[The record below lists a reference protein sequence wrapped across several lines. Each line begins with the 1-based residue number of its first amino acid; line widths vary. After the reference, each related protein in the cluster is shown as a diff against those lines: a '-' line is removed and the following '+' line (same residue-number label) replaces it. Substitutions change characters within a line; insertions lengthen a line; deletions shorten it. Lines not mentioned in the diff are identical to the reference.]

1 MDNVQDDFISTVSH
15 ELRTPLTS
23 IKGFSDTMLSS
34 YDNLSDEQKKKFLFI
49 IKEQSERLI
58 NLVENLLCVT
68 RLKSASDTVVYKEV
82 DVIKTLKGIIE
93 ILKMKF
99 PNHKF
104 VLNCSENLSNALCD
118 VDKFQQVLLNI
129 IDNACKYSEDG
140 SKVTI
145 TINEKVITEIKNRN
159 DAKNTYIAISVEDE
173 GIGVLDTEKIFEK
186 FSRLDNPLT
195 RKVQGSGL
203 GLYISKILIEKM
215 NGKIIVEKLKNGSKF
230 IVYIPVAQAA
240 TLIHTKGF

>member
-1 MDNVQDDFISTVSH
+1 MDKIQEDFISTVSH

-23 IKGFSDTMLSS
+23 IKGFSDTMLNS
-34 YDNLSDEQKKKFLFI
+34 YESLNDEQKKKFLLI

-68 RLKSASDTVVYKEV
+68 RLQSTSDTMVYKEV
-82 DVIKTLKGIIE
+82 NVIKALNSVIE

-99 PNHKF
+99 PKHRFLISNKA
-104 VLNCSENLSNALCD
+104 NLPEAFCD

-129 IDNACKYSEDG
+129 IDNACKYSEEG
-140 SKVTI
+140 SSVKIKTF
-145 TINEKVITEIKNRN
+145 EKNNFVLV
-159 DAKNTYIAISVEDE
+159 SVEDE
-173 GIGVLDTEKIFEK
+173 GVGILDAEKIFEK

-215 NGKIIVEKLKNGSKF
+215 GGKIEVEKLESGSKF
-230 IVYIPVAQAA
+230 TIYVPQAQAT
-240 TLIHTKGF
+240 TLMREKGF